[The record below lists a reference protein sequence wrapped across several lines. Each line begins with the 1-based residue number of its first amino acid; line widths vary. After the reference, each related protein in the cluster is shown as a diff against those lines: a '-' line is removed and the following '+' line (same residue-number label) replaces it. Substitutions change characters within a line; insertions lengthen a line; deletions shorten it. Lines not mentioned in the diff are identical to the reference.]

1 MNGFEASASTIWN
14 ALDGTGNRN
23 SHLKVTPWP
32 LSANLRVALPTRRLP
47 WILNACVILYIFI
60 WYIYDIYKL
69 IDGNI
74 AFVALYINPH
84 WEGNI
89 NQLKQNAVS

>member
-1 MNGFEASASTIWN
+1 MCNI
-14 ALDGTGNRN
+14 
-23 SHLKVTPWP
+23 V
-32 LSANLRVALPTRRLP
+32 
-47 WILNACVILYIFI
+47 YI
-60 WYIYDIYKL
+60 YMIYDIYKL